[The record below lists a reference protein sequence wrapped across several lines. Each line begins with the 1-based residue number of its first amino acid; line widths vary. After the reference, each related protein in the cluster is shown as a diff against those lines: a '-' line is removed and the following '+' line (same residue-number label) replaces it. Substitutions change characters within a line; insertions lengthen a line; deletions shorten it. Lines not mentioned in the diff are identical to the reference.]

1 MQSSAAPA
9 EAEAASAGARG
20 LRDLQLAKLRRQVA
34 YLEER
39 SPFYREKLAGAGVG
53 AGDLDSLESL
63 ARFPF
68 TTKQEIRDSQ
78 AAAPPLGRHACVR
91 LDETIRLHASTGT
104 TGAPSWVGVTARDA
118 EVWTELT
125 AASFRAQGIRR
136 DDVVIHAA
144 GLTLFVGGL
153 PARDAIER
161 IGATFVPIGTG
172 ASDKVLAAMQ
182 TLGRTVLHATP
193 SYAVYLAEAARQRGL
208 DPGALGVRK
217 LTVGGEPGGG
227 EPATRARI
235 EADWGAPVTEGLG
248 NADMAP
254 IVWGEC
260 EHQQGM
266 HLTGA
271 EWVLAELVD
280 PETGEVVPWEEGAEA
295 ELVYTALERECCGL
309 LRFRTR
315 DRVRVLGMGCA
326 CGRPGPRIRCVGR
339 TDDMLIVLGVN
350 VFPSAIRD
358 LVSELHPQTTGALEV
373 VLREPGPRV
382 APPLRVRV
390 ERGEGVADEPALKAR
405 LEALVRGRLTV
416 PVDVELV
423 PAGAIP
429 RSQMKTA
436 LVRCELSE
444 DEEER

>member
-1 MQSSAAPA
+1 
-9 EAEAASAGARG
+9 
-20 LRDLQLAKLRRQVA
+20 VA
-34 YLEER
+34 YLAER
-39 SPFYREKLAGAGVG
+39 SSFYREKLAAAGVG
-53 AGDLDSLESL
+53 AGDLDSLGAL

-78 AAAPPLGRHACVR
+78 AAAPPLGRHACVG
-91 LDETIRLHASTGT
+91 LEDVVRLHASTGT

-118 EVWTELT
+118 DVWTELT

-136 DDVVIHAA
+136 DDVVVHAA

-193 SYAVYLAEAARQRGL
+193 SYAVYLAEVARERGL
-208 DPGALGVRK
+208 DPRTLGVRK

-260 EHQQGM
+260 EHRQGM

-271 EWVLAELVD
+271 EWVYAELVD
-280 PETGEVVPWEEGAEA
+280 PDTGEPVPWAEGAEA

-315 DRVRVLGMGCA
+315 DRVRVLGTSCA
-326 CGRPGPRIRCVGR
+326 CGRPGPRIRCIGR

-358 LVSELHPQTTGALEV
+358 VVSELHPWTTGAMEV

-382 APPLRVRV
+382 APPLQVRV
-390 ERGEGVADEPALKAR
+390 ERGDGVADEAALKSR
-405 LEALVRGRLTV
+405 LEGLVRGRLTV
-416 PVDVELV
+416 PVEVELV
-423 PAGAIP
+423 PPGAIP

-436 LVRCELSE
+436 LVRLEAR
-444 DEEER
+444 EEER